1 MLGKVNIIGG
11 GLAGCEAAWQS
22 LMRGCQVTLYEMRP
36 HQMTPAHKTENLAEL
51 VCSNS
56 FKSLDPSSA
65 SGLLKSEMTSMNS
78 LIMEAALATRVPAGQ
93 ALAIDRIKFSGYIES
108 KLRGNPNF
116 ILKNEE
122 ISSLPSSLKFG
133 GIEDSDSQRGE
144 GWIIATGPLT
154 STSFAKSLDE
164 IIESVNPEVKNRL
177 YFYDAIA
184 PTIAADSIDW
194 DLAFMQSRYDKGGDD
209 YVNLPLN
216 KSEYDA
222 FVSEISKAEYMPLH
236 EFESTKYFESC
247 LPVEVMVSRGHDTL
261 RFGPM
266 KPVGLID
273 PKTQKRP
280 WAVVQLR
287 KENLEGTMY
296 SMVGFQTK
304 MKWPEQ
310 KRVFSMIPA
319 LRNAEFYRFG
329 SVHRNTYV
337 QSPVILNQDLSFRG
351 RRNLFLAGQITGVE
365 GYLESAA
372 MGLLA
377 GLSCAER
384 QLGKVSKLPPET
396 SMIGALLK
404 YVTNGGSASFQ
415 PMNSNF
421 GILPSIAMGR
431 DKKQKRD
438 SQILR
443 AKEDFRDYWSIV
455 GGQEAT
461 KIMPQ

>member
-1 MLGKVNIIGG
+1 MSGKVNIIGG

-22 LMRGCQVTLYEMRP
+22 LLQGCQVTLYEMRP
-36 HQMTPAHKTENLAEL
+36 NRMTPAHKTNNLAEL

-56 FKSLDPSSA
+56 FKSTDPTSA
-65 SGLLKSEMTSMNS
+65 SGLLKCEMISMKS
-78 LIMEAALATRVPAGQ
+78 LIIEAAMATRVPAGQ
-93 ALAIDRIKFSGYIES
+93 ALAIDRVEFSRFIET
-108 KLRGNPNF
+108 KLNEHPNF
-116 ILKNEE
+116 QLKREE
-122 ISSLPSSLKFG
+122 ITSLPPTLRFSDVRG
-133 GIEDSDSQRGE
+133 GGGQIPE

-154 STSFAKSLDE
+154 SDSLAQSLDE
-164 IIESVNPEVKNRL
+164 LIQSTNPEVKNRL
-177 YFYDAIA
+177 FFYDAIA
-184 PTIAADSIDW
+184 PTISAESIDW
-194 DLAFMQSRYDKGGDD
+194 SHAFMQSRYDKGGDD
-209 YVNLPLN
+209 YVNLPLD
-216 KSEYDA
+216 KQEYEA
-222 FVSEISKAEYMPLH
+222 FISEIADADYMPLH

-247 LPVEVMVSRGHDTL
+247 LPIEVMVARGRDTL

-273 PKTQKRP
+273 PRTQKRP
-280 WAVVQLR
+280 WAAIQLR
-287 KENLEGTMY
+287 KENLPGTMY

-319 LRNAEFYRFG
+319 LKNAEFYRFG

-337 QSPVILNQDLSFRG
+337 QSPLVLDNDLSFRG
-351 RRNLFLAGQITGVE
+351 RPNVFLAGQITGVE

-377 GLSCAER
+377 GLNCAMR
-384 QLGKVSKLPPET
+384 QSGKLPILPPES

-404 YVTNGGSASFQ
+404 YVTRGGTGSFQ

-421 GILPSIAMGR
+421 GILPTEVLGK

-438 SQILR
+438 SQLLR
-443 AKEDFRDYWSIV
+443 AKSDFLDYYVMVKNEERPSY
-455 GGQEAT
+455 
-461 KIMPQ
+461 